1 MTEKSSWVSKVR
13 GNTQLLIF
21 TGSEPPR
28 CPKCGHRDYE
38 PAENHP
44 NEMSKICVFL
54 HEYGTRING
63 VSGAMTREK
72 QFPNDLNDELLSKDV
87 LSNYPKNIFEITLK
101 K

>member
-28 CPKCGHRDYE
+28 WPKCGHRDYE

-44 NEMSKICVFL
+44 NEMRCQKYAFFYTDMEL
-54 HEYGTRING
+54 
-63 VSGAMTREK
+63 VSMVSPG
-72 QFPNDLNDELLSKDV
+72 L
-87 LSNYPKNIFEITLK
+87 
-101 K
+101 